1 MERICLSIIN
11 EGGVF
16 YQEKNTKST
25 KLNLMVVRVNK
36 IGDICN
42 ARPCYNCLDM
52 MKAVGIRK
60 VYYSISSNNIICE
73 KVKDMISIQA
83 SLVDKQVDDIKSNYN
98 NNFKSP
104 VYDTN
109 KYYEKLLIKNFPKTI
124 RQSNLDNFIIH
135 NLVNVLPTYKV
146 IIYNTLLSSY
156 AKNNDNTLL
165 SSYAKNNYNSLK
177 KQNLSNKYECPH
189 VIIFDNNNNIIV
201 TANII
206 Q

>member
-1 MERICLSIIN
+1 
-11 EGGVF
+11 
-16 YQEKNTKST
+16 
-25 KLNLMVVRVNK
+25 
-36 IGDICN
+36 
-42 ARPCYNCLDM
+42 M

-60 VYYSISSNNIICE
+60 VYYSISSDNIICE

-83 SLVDKQVDDIKSNYN
+83 SLVDKQVDDIKSSYN

-104 VYDTN
+104 IYDTN

-135 NLVNVLPTYKV
+135 NLVNVLPAYKV
-146 IIYNTLLSSY
+146 IIYNTVLSSY
-156 AKNNDNTLL
+156 AKYNDN
-165 SSYAKNNYNSLK
+165 SLR
-177 KQNLSNKYECPH
+177 KQILSNKYECPY

>member
-1 MERICLSIIN
+1 M
-11 EGGVF
+11 GGVF
-16 YQEKNTKST
+16 YQEKNTKFT

-36 IGDICN
+36 LGDICN

-60 VYYSISSNNIICE
+60 VYYSISSDNIICE

-83 SLVDKQVDDIKSNYN
+83 SLVDKQVDDIKSSYN

-135 NLVNVLPTYKV
+135 NLVNVLPAYKV

-156 AKNNDNTLL
+156 AKYNDNTLL
-165 SSYAKNNYNSLK
+165 SSYAKYNDNSLR
-177 KQNLSNKYECPH
+177 KQNLSNKYECPY

>member
-1 MERICLSIIN
+1 
-11 EGGVF
+11 
-16 YQEKNTKST
+16 
-25 KLNLMVVRVNK
+25 MVVRVNK

>member
-11 EGGVF
+11 MGGVF
-16 YQEKNTKST
+16 YQEKNTKFT

-36 IGDICN
+36 LGDICN

-60 VYYSISSNNIICE
+60 VYYSISSDNIICE

-83 SLVDKQVDDIKSNYN
+83 SLVDKQVDDIKSSYN

-135 NLVNVLPTYKV
+135 NLVNVLPAYKV

-156 AKNNDNTLL
+156 AKYNDNTLL
-165 SSYAKNNYNSLK
+165 SSYAKYNDNSLR
-177 KQNLSNKYECPH
+177 KQNLSNKYECPY

>member
-1 MERICLSIIN
+1 
-11 EGGVF
+11 
-16 YQEKNTKST
+16 
-25 KLNLMVVRVNK
+25 MVVRVNK
-36 IGDICN
+36 LGDICN

-60 VYYSISSNNIICE
+60 VYYSISPNEIICE

-83 SLVDKQVDDIKSNYN
+83 SMVDKNVDNIKSSYN
-98 NNFKSP
+98 NNFKSSE
-104 VYDTN
+104 YDNN

-156 AKNNDNTLL
+156 AKHNDNTLL
-165 SSYAKNNYNSLK
+165 SSYAKHNDTIK
-177 KQNLSNKYECPH
+177 KQHLSDKNEYPY
-189 VIIFDNNNNIIV
+189 VIIFDNNNNIVV

>member
-1 MERICLSIIN
+1 MERICHSIVN
-11 EGGVF
+11 ARGVF
-16 YQEKNTKST
+16 YQEKNIKSS
-25 KLNLMVVRVNK
+25 KLNLIVVRVNK
-36 IGDICN
+36 LGDICN

-60 VYYSISSNNIICE
+60 VYYSISSNEIICE

-83 SLVDKQVDDIKSNYN
+83 SLVDKHVDAIKSSYN

-124 RQSNLDNFIIH
+124 RQNNLDNFIIY

-146 IIYNTLLSSY
+146 IIYNTL
-156 AKNNDNTLL
+156 
-165 SSYAKNNYNSLK
+165 K
-177 KQNLSNKYECPH
+177 KQKILDKNEYPFSIKTIEIDKQRLYKNPF
-189 VIIFDNNNNIIV
+189 VIIFDNNNNIVV
-201 TANII
+201 TANIT

>member
-1 MERICLSIIN
+1 
-11 EGGVF
+11 
-16 YQEKNTKST
+16 
-25 KLNLMVVRVNK
+25 MVVRVNK
-36 IGDICN
+36 LGDICN

-60 VYYSISSNNIICE
+60 VYYSISPNEIICE

-83 SLVDKQVDDIKSNYN
+83 SMVDKNVDNIKSSYN
-98 NNFKSP
+98 NNFKSSE
-104 VYDTN
+104 YDNN

-135 NLVNVLPTYKV
+135 NLINVLPTYKV

-156 AKNNDNTLL
+156 AKHNDNTLL
-165 SSYAKNNYNSLK
+165 SSYAKHNDNTLLSSYAKHNDNTLLSSYAKHNDTIK
-177 KQNLSNKYECPH
+177 KQYLSDKNEYPY
-189 VIIFDNNNNIIV
+189 VIIFDNNNNIVV
-201 TANII
+201 TANIT

>member
-11 EGGVF
+11 TGGVF
-16 YQEKNTKST
+16 YQEKNTKFT

-36 IGDICN
+36 LGDICN

-60 VYYSISSNNIICE
+60 VYYSISSDNIICE

-83 SLVDKQVDDIKSNYN
+83 SLVDKQVDDIKSSYN

-135 NLVNVLPTYKV
+135 NLVNVLPAYKV

-156 AKNNDNTLL
+156 AKHNDN
-165 SSYAKNNYNSLK
+165 SLR
-177 KQNLSNKYECPH
+177 KQNLSNKYECPY

>member
-1 MERICLSIIN
+1 M
-11 EGGVF
+11 GGVF
-16 YQEKNTKST
+16 YQEKNTKFT

-36 IGDICN
+36 LGDICN

-60 VYYSISSNNIICE
+60 VYYSISSDNIICE

-83 SLVDKQVDDIKSNYN
+83 SLVDKQVDDIKSSYN

-104 VYDTN
+104 IYDTN

-135 NLVNVLPTYKV
+135 NLVNVLPAYKV

-156 AKNNDNTLL
+156 AKYNDNTVL
-165 SSYAKNNYNSLK
+165 SSYAKHNDNSLR
-177 KQNLSNKYECPH
+177 KQNLSNTYECPY